1 MTVKPVTVVAISRQK
16 GCGGVQIGQA
26 VAQRRGLG
34 FIDGAILREASDY
47 LMTHDPKLEQVGE
60 RVNTWWST
68 MAEAIAMGGLS
79 GLGMLPIDSVRD
91 AEAAQVERR
100 IIEELGQSHAAVI
113 VGRGAGHVLRG
124 RPGVVT
130 VFLHAPEESRIER
143 IAERDGLDEQKARG
157 VVRESDR
164 ERAEFMRALTGV
176 DWTDVRQYDL
186 SIDTAA
192 TGLELATS
200 LILQLVPPRSAT

>member
-1 MTVKPVTVVAISRQK
+1 V
-16 GCGGVQIGQA
+16 
-26 VAQRRGLG
+26 
-34 FIDGAILREASDY
+34 
-47 LMTHDPKLEQVGE
+47 
-60 RVNTWWST
+60 
-68 MAEAIAMGGLS
+68 
-79 GLGMLPIDSVRD
+79 
-91 AEAAQVERR
+91 
-100 IIEELGQSHAAVI
+100 
-113 VGRGAGHVLRG
+113 
-124 RPGVVT
+124 
-130 VFLHAPEESRIER
+130 HAPEESRIER